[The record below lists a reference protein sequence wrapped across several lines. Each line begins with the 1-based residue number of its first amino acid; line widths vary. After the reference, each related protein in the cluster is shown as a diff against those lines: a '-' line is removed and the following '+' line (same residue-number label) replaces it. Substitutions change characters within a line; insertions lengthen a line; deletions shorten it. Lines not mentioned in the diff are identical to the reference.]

1 MPDVEENKT
10 VDIDTSGPGAE
21 IELENDSKETEAPE
35 VETPEVETKA
45 EETVEATDTKEEPKE
60 QKEKELEQ
68 YSESVQRRI
77 AKLTHKWREAE
88 RQKDEAAAFAKAQIK
103 LKEAAEAKISKLEPG
118 YLQST
123 EDSIVSGM
131 QAAQAKLAAAR
142 EAQDLKAEAEALTAI
157 SELGYKKAKLEET
170 KVAQEEFNKN
180 KKAEP
185 ELKLEQKAK
194 PQQAP
199 DPKAEAW
206 AAKNSW
212 FGQDNAMT
220 YTAFDLHKTLTEQ
233 EGFDPQ
239 SDEYYSEIDRRIR
252 LEFPHKFGN
261 NESNNGEVST
271 KPVQTVA
278 SAKRSTNTGRKTV
291 RLTPSQV
298 AIAKKLGV
306 PLEEY
311 AKQLKITKEV

>member
-21 IELENDSKETEAPE
+21 IELETESKETEASE
-35 VETPEVETKA
+35 VETPEVETKT
-45 EETVEATDTKEEPKE
+45 EETVETTDTKEASKE
-60 QKEKELEQ
+60 EKEKELEQ
-68 YSESVQRRI
+68 YSDSVQRRI

-88 RQKDEAAAFAKAQIK
+88 RQKDEATQFAKAQIK
-103 LKEAAEAKISKLEPG
+103 LKEQAEAKISKLEPG

-185 ELKLEQKAK
+185 ELKLDQKTK

-206 AAKNSW
+206 AAKNTW
-212 FGQDNAMT
+212 FGSDNAMT

-239 SDEYYSEIDRRIR
+239 SDEYYSEIDKRIR
-252 LEFPHKFGN
+252 LEFPHKFDTN
-261 NESNNGEVST
+261 KSETRETTT

-278 SAKRSTNTGRKTV
+278 SAKRSTNSGRKTV